1 MWFDIIKDKLVNVQ
15 HSGGIQVTK
24 PNVANVVDGPCN
36 RKLME
41 YADKLRN
48 IEWRTKPVKALEEF
62 WKDKTPDG
70 IVEQKNNT
78 RSSIFYRSYDKKHAE
93 QMMQSANYMIGNTEE
108 YSHYAH
114 PIPEDVACK
123 ALDLLSNLKEGDTMT
138 KVNINR
144 HEIMMKWEEDNEKDN
159 ELKVMFLYIKR
170 HSAYDKCALRI
181 YIRNTGL
188 IENITEVTADWR

>member
-24 PNVANVVDGPCN
+24 PNVANVEEGPCN

-41 YADKLRN
+41 YAEKLRN
-48 IEWRTKPVKALEEF
+48 IEWRTKPVKELKEF
-62 WKDKTPDG
+62 WKDKTIDG
-70 IVEQKNNT
+70 VLERKSVT
-78 RSSIFYRSYDKKHAE
+78 RKSIFYRSYDEEHAE
-93 QMMQSANYMIGNTEE
+93 QMRLNENHLIGNTEE
-108 YSHYAH
+108 YSHYMH

-123 ALDLLSNLKEGDTMT
+123 ALDLLSNLKEGNTTT

-144 HEIMMKWEEDNEKDN
+144 HEIMMKWDEHNEKDN

-188 IENITEVTADWR
+188 IENITEITADWR